1 MGPRVINEP
10 ELRWPIYLIAGIITI
25 FIVALTAA
33 VLYLSLNQ
41 PSIGGGEE
49 PRLERASRVG
59 APLFEPLREQS
70 LVKQVVTT
78 EDLSS
83 FNGAPLEMHKI
94 FGGLTPC
101 AVSGPEI
108 REAAVDGQMSASP
121 GLRVS

>member
-1 MGPRVINEP
+1 MGPRVIKEP

-41 PSIGGGEE
+41 PSAVGGVET
-49 PRLERASRVG
+49 RLERASRVG
-59 APLFEPLREQS
+59 TPLFEPLREQS
-70 LVKQVVTT
+70 LLKQAVTT

-94 FGGLTPC
+94 VGELTPC
-101 AVSGPEI
+101 AVSGPET
-108 REAAVDGQMSASP
+108 REAAVD
-121 GLRVS
+121 